1 MSKLETHQH
10 DKSVGSV
17 ITDGST
23 AQLIHHPY
31 SDAELDNQPADGG
44 RPTEQPLVDCEIA
57 CHGKNTCHGGAYM
70 IGLETFKGAIL
81 QGEYEIFWFNN
92 KGTDSESICYY
103 DYDDFN

>member
-10 DKSVGSV
+10 NESVGSV

-31 SDAELDNQPADGG
+31 SYAELDNQPADGG

-57 CHGKNTCHGGAYM
+57 CHG
-70 IGLETFKGAIL
+70 
-81 QGEYEIFWFNN
+81 
-92 KGTDSESICYY
+92 
-103 DYDDFN
+103 